1 MGTCNHQKPLSIT
14 VDLTLIDSL
23 HPILSL
29 SLPGSQSPRDLFRL
43 IRHQLPIAAPAD
55 SFQFS
60 LNSRLIRMTSQS
72 LHSLRVKN
80 EDRLVLEFLEGK
92 EMTQI
97 NVQIEGGQE
106 RFSVW
111 VQQHATVESLLT
123 QVSKKVRLPYEALSL
138 VQDSKKLEDSD
149 VLEPLTDSTSLSV
162 RLAEQTMRMGLEVVV
177 ACDNSACGAY
187 LQRRQLAVGLG
198 SFEYPK
204 VLVERNVQCAACGKG
219 IERAELLQFRECE
232 VRFEGLLED
241 GSEEHG
247 SEVFSY
253 ICGELLQGRRLPW
266 RRLLLEVLSLP
277 SS

>member
-1 MGTCNHQKPLSIT
+1 
-14 VDLTLIDSL
+14 
-23 HPILSL
+23 
-29 SLPGSQSPRDLFRL
+29 
-43 IRHQLPIAAPAD
+43 
-55 SFQFS
+55 
-60 LNSRLIRMTSQS
+60 MTSQS

-162 RLAEQTMRMGLEVVV
+162 RLAEQTMRLGLEVVV

-187 LQRRQLAVGLG
+187 LQRRPLAVGLG

>member
-1 MGTCNHQKPLSIT
+1 MGTCNHHRPLSIT

-29 SLPGSQSPRDLFRL
+29 SLPSSQSPKDLFRL
-43 IRHQLPIAAPAD
+43 IRHQLPLSAPAEC
-55 SFQFS
+55 FQFS

-72 LHSLRVKN
+72 LSSLRVKN

-106 RFSVW
+106 RFSLW
-111 VQQHATVESLLT
+111 VEQHATVESLLT

-138 VQDSKKLEDSD
+138 VQNSKQLEDWNM
-149 VLEPLTDSTSLSV
+149 LEPLTGSTALSV

-177 ACDNSACGAY
+177 ACDNSACSSY
-187 LQRRQLAVGLG
+187 LQRRSHYMGLG

-204 VLVERNVQCAACGKG
+204 IMSECGVQCTACGKA

-232 VRFEGLLED
+232 VRFEGLLAD
-241 GSEEHG
+241 GSEENG
-247 SEVFSY
+247 LEVFTF

-266 RRLLLEVLSLP
+266 RRLLLEVISLRN
-277 SS
+277 S